1 MMKSGFRLRPIAWW
15 IAALASTAGCA
26 PSPEQSTVESTEAS
40 ALGTTAGPA
49 AISDTLPR
57 RDTMPI
63 PSPNDTVPR
72 PPR

>member
-1 MMKSGFRLRPIAWW
+1 MMRSGLRLRPIAWG
-15 IAALASTAGCA
+15 IAALTLTAGCA
-26 PSPEQSTVESTEAS
+26 PSPKQSTAESTEAS
-40 ALGTTAGPA
+40 ALGTTAGAA

-63 PSPNDTVPR
+63 PSPTDTVPR

>member
-1 MMKSGFRLRPIAWW
+1 MMIRVFRLRHRAWW
-15 IAALASTAGCA
+15 IAGVALMCGCA
-26 PSPEQSTVESTEAS
+26 PSPKQTTADRMEAS

-63 PSPNDTVPR
+63 PSPKDTIPR